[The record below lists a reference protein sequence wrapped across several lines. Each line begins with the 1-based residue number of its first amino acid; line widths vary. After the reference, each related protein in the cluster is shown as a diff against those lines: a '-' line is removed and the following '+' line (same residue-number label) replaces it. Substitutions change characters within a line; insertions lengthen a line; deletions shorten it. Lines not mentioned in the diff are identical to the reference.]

1 MSCSC
6 GCAGCSTPDATITAC
21 ACCEGTDFATPIAI
35 GNRPSLSQLL
45 WRVGDHGAFLSSM
58 ETGISRGE
66 SLRRLATRRSDDWT
80 LGLMDAWASALDVLT
95 FYQERWGQELFLG
108 TALERRSMIELAR
121 LIGYQPSPG
130 VAARVPLAFG
140 LDDGPGSPRR
150 LTIPVGTRAQ
160 SLPQAKDELP
170 QSFETSQELI
180 ADVRFGELHPRLKIE
195 HGIPSNPVPSAW
207 IQGTSSGLRRG
218 DALLWVGDAEQEG
231 RQYLLR
237 ARHVEPRP
245 EENRTLVHFVAGA
258 APRQAPVDRQAID
271 LMLERLSGTGWPA
284 GDWMQAPD
292 LLAELEAAGKSTEP
306 DELIENV
313 KQRWPREQQSSTD
326 DFSRPGLYAL
336 RVRARPFGHNAPRR
350 ASLPTDPAPP
360 TGDWDSGSWPINRS
374 TGSAN
379 GMLKQAIHTDQS
391 YPEILDGS
399 WVVLRQKA
407 ADGSYSQKAYTVES
421 ASEESMADFG
431 LSGKTSRLE
440 LSSLSEDTTD
450 DELDDEI
457 GGFSLRKTTIF
468 CGAER
473 LELAPL
479 PIQKIP
485 RGMQDLLLEELV
497 PHMEPGR
504 RLLIEGEPTETPG
517 VIAREEVVVA
527 EVIQGSHTWLVLETG
542 LSREYLLQTVK
553 IHGNVVEA
561 THGESKTE
569 VLGSGDASQPHQR
582 FRLRGLPLTHTP
594 DPNAP
599 NGARSS
605 LDIWVDGVRW
615 KRAPSLYGLDACERA
630 YTLRH
635 DDQDRTWV
643 QFGDGKN
650 GARLPSG
657 AENVA
662 AAFRVGLGTPG
673 LVGPGLI
680 SLLQSPPL
688 GVRQVINPM
697 ASADAADPETVD
709 DTRESAPLTVRTLGR
724 AVSLTD
730 FEDFSRSWAG
740 VDKARADRL
749 WDGSRRVIFVTVAG
763 TDGAVPSNDLLD
775 DLRHGLDQIRDPR
788 VPLRLG
794 AYQPLGF
801 SIRAKLR
808 VAGDRRFE
816 DVAEAARLALESAFA
831 FKPRRLGQGVRYADV
846 IAVLHEIEGIEA
858 VDVDAL
864 EGVSGGAPHTDTFG
878 LVATPAHLAAG
889 GLVGAQ
895 HLSLGPSWSDPVQLS
910 PWPAGLTVGSSS

>member
-6 GCAGCSTPDATITAC
+6 GCAGCSTPDVTANAC
-21 ACCEGTDFATPIAI
+21 ACCEGTHFATPVKID
-35 GNRPSLSQLL
+35 NRPSLSQLP

-108 TALERRSMIELAR
+108 TATERRSMIELAR

-150 LTIPVGTRAQ
+150 VIIPVGTRAQ

-170 QSFETSQELI
+170 QSFETSEDLV
-180 ADVRFGELHPRLKIE
+180 ADVRFGELHPRRHAAHPEPALFQTAFW
-195 HGIPSNPVPSAW
+195 V
-207 IQGTSSGLRRG
+207 QGTSTGLRRG
-218 DALLWVGDAEQEG
+218 DALLLVVDPEAD
-231 RQYLLR
+231 QYQQLLR
-237 ARHVEPRP
+237 VRTVDPRP
-245 EENRTLVHFVAGA
+245 DEDRTLLRCAASAVAPSAATDSLAAEIGA
-258 APRQAPVDRQAID
+258 A
-271 LMLERLSGTGWPA
+271 RLSSADLAATGWRE
-284 GDWMQAPD
+284 MPD
-292 LLAELEAAGKSTEP
+292 LLRELEEDGRGTEP
-306 DELIENV
+306 DELIDHI
-313 KQRWPREQQSSTD
+313 KHLWPRETAFDATD
-326 DFSRPGLYAL
+326 FTSPGLFAL
-336 RVRARPFGHNAPRR
+336 RIRARPFGHNAPRH
-350 ASLPTDPAPP
+350 ASLPEDTQPE
-360 TGDWDSGSWPINRS
+360 GNWDDGQWPIHKS
-374 TGSAN
+374 TDTSQGTSK
-379 GMLKQAIHTDQS
+379 GAIHTDQS
-391 YPEILDGS
+391 HPEIVHDS
-399 WVVLRQKA
+399 WVILQRSGETETQHLGVFR
-407 ADGSYSQKAYTVES
+407 ADSP
-421 ASEESMADFG
+421 SEESIADFG
-431 LSGKTSRLE
+431 LSGKATRLP
-440 LSSLSEDTTD
+440 LTNIKD
-450 DELDDEI
+450 DN
-457 GGFSLRKTTIF
+457 GPGTFFLRKTTIF

-473 LELAPL
+473 LQLAPL
-479 PIQKIP
+479 PIEQLP
-485 RGMQDLLLEELV
+485 AGTVDLMLEEYA

-504 RLLIEGEPTETPG
+504 LLIVEGELLETPG
-517 VIAREEVVVA
+517 VIAREEVIVSEVV
-527 EVIQGSHTWLVLETG
+527 QGTHTLLVLETG
-542 LSREYLLQTVK
+542 LVHGYALQTVK

-594 DPNAP
+594 DPEAP

-615 KRAPSLYGLDACERA
+615 KQAPSLYGLDACERA

-673 LVGPGLI
+673 LVGPGRI

-688 GVRQVINPM
+688 GVRQVVNPM

-709 DTRESAPLTVRTLGR
+709 ESRESVPLTVRTLGR

-749 WDGSRRVIFVTVAG
+749 WDGSRRVVFVTVAG
-763 TDGAVPSNDLLD
+763 TDGAVPSDDLLD
-775 DLRHGLDQIRDPR
+775 DLRHGLDQVRDPR

-794 AYQPLGF
+794 AYRPLGF
-801 SIRAKLR
+801 SVRAKLR
-808 VAGDRRFE
+808 VAADRRFE
-816 DVAEAARLALESAFA
+816 DVAEAARLALETAFA
-831 FKPRRLGQGVRYADV
+831 FKPRRLGQGARYADV
-846 IAVLHEIEGIEA
+846 IAVLHQVDGIEA

-864 EGVSGGAPHTDTFG
+864 EGVSGGTPHTDTFG
-878 LVATPAHLAAG
+878 LVATPAHLGAD

-910 PWPAGLTVGSSS
+910 PWPAGLSASVSS